1 MSYHN
6 PYLPISLKL
15 RYTMKNLAKTTKRL
29 SSSFAQ
35 LTSAIPHGLNCG
47 NCGIYQSATMKR
59 YGG

>member
-1 MSYHN
+1 
-6 PYLPISLKL
+6 
-15 RYTMKNLAKTTKRL
+15 MKNLAKTTKRL